1 MTEDLHTRLIF
12 ITCVIAVA
20 AATDGI
26 GLYTG
31 TLGGNGGRGKW
42 GGNGEMGDGLI
53 CAIFLRFSSN
63 LNTSKSVNHA
73 GQAVPLSPP
82 LSPSFPSSGAKSPA
96 LSQPCAARLK
106 SCPDTKHKSRE
117 PYKSCASRR
126 SGSTTESA
134 VAVH

>member
-42 GGNGEMGDGLI
+42 GGNGEMGGGNGGRPDLRDFPP
-53 CAIFLRFSSN
+53 IFLE
-63 LNTSKSVNHA
+63 A
-73 GQAVPLSPP
+73 Q
-82 LSPSFPSSGAKSPA
+82 
-96 LSQPCAARLK
+96 
-106 SCPDTKHKSRE
+106 HK
-117 PYKSCASRR
+117 
-126 SGSTTESA
+126 
-134 VAVH
+134 